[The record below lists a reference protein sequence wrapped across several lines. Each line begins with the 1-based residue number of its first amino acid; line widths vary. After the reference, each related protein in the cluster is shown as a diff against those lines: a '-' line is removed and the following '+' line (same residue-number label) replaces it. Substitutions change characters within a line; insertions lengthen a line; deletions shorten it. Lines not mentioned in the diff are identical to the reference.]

1 MSDIFEELAR
11 VKRERAEAAL
21 ATVVSGEK
29 GTPGKSGFRML
40 VYADGKI
47 SGTVGG
53 GALEAKVREEAMRC
67 ISDKKSK
74 LLDFA
79 LESADGIGMVC
90 GGKVKI
96 FLEPIEGTPV
106 LYVFGGGHIAVP
118 LVQFAKTLEFDVVVV
133 DDREEFAN
141 KNRFPLANEVK
152 LGDFGSVVKSIDFR
166 EGDSVVIITCGHQ
179 HDEVVLKEC
188 LSKDGLPGYVG
199 MIGSKEKIAAT
210 FSHLRQ
216 QGISEQLLAI
226 VRAPIG
232 LDIGA
237 RSPAEIALSIMAE
250 IVAQRYGK
258 IAKQSE
264 TTFRKKVVVSSS

>member
-1 MSDIFEELAR
+1 VPCRYGSY
-11 VKRERAEAAL
+11 AL
-21 ATVVSGEK
+21 H
-29 GTPGKSGFRML
+29 
-40 VYADGKI
+40 
-47 SGTVGG
+47 
-53 GALEAKVREEAMRC
+53 
-67 ISDKKSK
+67 
-74 LLDFA
+74 
-79 LESADGIGMVC
+79 IGMVC

-106 LYVFGGGHIAVP
+106 LYVFGDGHIAVP

-166 EGDSVVIITCGHQ
+166 EGDSVVIITRGHQ

-264 TTFRKKVVVSSS
+264 TTFRKKEVVSSS

>member
-1 MSDIFEELAR
+1 VETHKRKLAALR
-11 VKRERAEAAL
+11 IRREAA
-21 ATVVSGEK
+21 K
-29 GTPGKSGFRML
+29 GFPDIVQRLWSINDAGSSSSFEGWWRQKSLLHRIN
-40 VYADGKI
+40 VRRAHSNRK
-47 SGTVGG
+47 VGSTNRG
-53 GALEAKVREEAMRC
+53 RRQ
-67 ISDKKSK
+67 
-74 LLDFA
+74 
-79 LESADGIGMVC
+79 
-90 GGKVKI
+90 
-96 FLEPIEGTPV
+96 
-106 LYVFGGGHIAVP
+106 GGHIAVP

-166 EGDSVVIITCGHQ
+166 EGDSVVIITRGHQ

-264 TTFRKKVVVSSS
+264 TTFRKKEVVSSS